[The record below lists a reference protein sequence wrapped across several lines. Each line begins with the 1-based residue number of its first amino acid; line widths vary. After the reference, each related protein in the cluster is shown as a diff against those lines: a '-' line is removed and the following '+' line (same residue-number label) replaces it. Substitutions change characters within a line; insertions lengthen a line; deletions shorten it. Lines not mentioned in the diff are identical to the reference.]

1 MFAED
6 GAVDQEVL
14 LSAVRNVDMDTVNSF
29 YLLIALYK
37 NGGCSVVT
45 TL

>member
-14 LSAVRNVDMDTVNSF
+14 LSAVRNVDMDTVNSS

-37 NGGCSVVT
+37 NGGCA
-45 TL
+45 L